1 MKFGSLAGLPVFNPF
16 PPSSIRFPGS
26 PINWKPDFT
35 AQMHRLKV
43 FLNSNSA
50 ISRTSC
56 LFKDLKTS
64 EREELTPKLDG
75 GKIKS
80 LQHTWYTSPF
90 PPPRDPE
97 FQQHCK
103 CPAGFCYLS
112 SYNFQQD
119 PRCLHL
125 HHQRCNDLI
134 QTIQEL
140 GSEETCHS
148 WDHVIFDACN
158 VKKVFKS
165 VLGLD
170 THEKW
175 YRNTETSFLQS
186 KWLFVRVRLLLYVYY
201 IYAYFR
207 RVSLLQKVAVLSRKV
222 CPRHLSAVRELWTW
236 ACAPT
241 TAAQRLLQNETKWHH
256 QKKSDTLSWQ
266 HDFNTKY
273 FFPSLCLIRITQSWG
288 QDQH

>member
-1 MKFGSLAGLPVFNPF
+1 MKFGSLASLPVFNPF

-64 EREELTPKLDG
+64 FNEKNRLPSCIPPNT
-75 GKIKS
+75 
-80 LQHTWYTSPF
+80 TF
-90 PPPRDPE
+90 PPGPTQPT
-97 FQQHCK
+97 QGSTHCK

-112 SYNFQQD
+112 SLEFQQD

-170 THEKW
+170 TQYTRKMVQK
-175 YRNTETSFLQS
+175 YRNIIFAKQMT
-186 KWLFVRVRLLLYVYY
+186 VRPCSPTFICTV
-201 IYAYFR
+201 YFR

-222 CPRHLSAVRELWTW
+222 SPRHLSAVRELWTW

-241 TAAQRLLQNETKWHH
+241 TAAQRLLQDETKWHH

-266 HDFNTKY
+266 HDFNTKN